1 MLPKPLF
8 MVVFGYRVWPLLKRT
23 WQEVM
28 EDNILGLSAQTAY
41 YFFFSLFPIF
51 LFVAPLLSLIGD
63 KEKVFGLLI
72 TQLGSAVPGEAFA
85 LVRGVVNDVV
95 FAENAPG
102 LISVGALLAA
112 WAGSNVFS
120 ALIDAMNRAYDIEER
135 RPWWKKKL
143 VALASVLVTGITVG
157 LATTILLS
165 GEQIVNVVG
174 NAIGLGPTAK
184 ALWTFLQIPLA
195 LTMLVTI
202 TALSFYFLPNLR
214 PQSKKHVFA
223 GALVTTALWV
233 LVTLGCA
240 VQRHGL
246 SGGGSPLRQLSL
258 RPVATGAAVAGNQA
272 AESLWCKG
280 VV

>member
-1 MLPKPLF
+1 M
-8 MVVFGYRVWPLLKRT
+8 
-23 WQEVM
+23 
-28 EDNILGLSAQTAY
+28 
-41 YFFFSLFPIF
+41 
-51 LFVAPLLSLIGD
+51 
-63 KEKVFGLLI
+63 

-143 VALASVLVTGITVG
+143 VALTSVLVTGITVG

-195 LTMLVTI
+195 LTMLVT
-202 TALSFYFLPNLR
+202 TAALSLLLSS
-214 PQSKKHVFA
+214 QSPATVKKACVRGCACHN
-223 GALVTTALWV
+223 GALGACDVRIPF
-233 LVTLGCA
+233 LG
-240 VQRHGL
+240 
-246 SGGGSPLRQLSL
+246 
-258 RPVATGAAVAGNQA
+258 
-272 AESLWCKG
+272 AEL
-280 VV
+280 